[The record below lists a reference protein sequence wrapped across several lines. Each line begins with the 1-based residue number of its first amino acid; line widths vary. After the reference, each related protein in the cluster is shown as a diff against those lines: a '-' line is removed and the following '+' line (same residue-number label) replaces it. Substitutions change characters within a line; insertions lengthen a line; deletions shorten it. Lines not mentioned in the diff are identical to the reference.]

1 MFGIALPWRSD
12 GVRHVCMSPD
22 IGKEGNDMGKEEGR
36 LTRRSFIKGTGAAAF
51 IAAGSALVGC
61 SSGTGPSDSSASAS
75 QSVESGSS
83 ITWAKEADVVVCG
96 YGAAGAACAIEAA
109 ANGASVLIVEK
120 AALPGGSMARC
131 GGAIMGAPTKIQQ
144 ALGIDDSADALF
156 DWIMTC
162 TDGTCNEEIARAYA
176 DVAGP
181 NVDWLDA
188 LAEEYL
194 GYPCFEVAMAEANS
208 GTEDGG
214 HNGAVGGCLDAT
226 GCEYEKFGVSLD
238 EAVPRTHWASAMPD
252 NTANSGPELFDPL
265 LACIE
270 AQDAIEAVFET
281 ALAKLV
287 VNGEG
292 AVIGIEAEGKD
303 GTVFYKANKGVMLAT
318 GGFPAGLD
326 MQERFCQEA
335 LGYSTYMCKDCT
347 GDGIRAA
354 MAVGAD
360 LYNMCNY
367 YPIEVAQ
374 QYHYNV
380 QYNDVYNSWD
390 MDGEGYMEVPAMNM
404 AETHGGL
411 VINAEA
417 QVLDV
422 WGNPIPHLYCS
433 GCDTG
438 SNIFGVPG
446 NYPGCGCYV
455 SFSFA
460 FGRIAGKRMAEKETV
475 V

>member
-1 MFGIALPWRSD
+1 M
-12 GVRHVCMSPD
+12 
-22 IGKEGNDMGKEEGR
+22 GNEKKHF
-36 LTRRSFIKGTGAAAF
+36 TRRNFLQATGVAALAM
-51 IAAGSALVGC
+51 AGGALGGCTTGQGSSDASARA
-61 SSGTGPSDSSASAS
+61 SSADAS
-75 QSVESGSS
+75 VSW
-83 ITWAKEADVVVCG
+83 TKEADVVVCG

-109 ANGASVLIVEK
+109 ANGASVIILEK

-144 ALGIDDSADALF
+144 ALGIDDSADALY

-162 TDGTCNEEIARAYA
+162 TDGTCSKEIARAYA

-188 LAEEYL
+188 LAEQYL
-194 GYPCFEVAMAEANS
+194 GQPCFEVAMAEANDAVEE
-208 GTEDGG
+208 GR

-226 GCEYEKFGVSLD
+226 GCEYEKFGVKLE
-238 EAVPRTHWASAMPD
+238 EAVPRTHWASASPD

-265 LACIE
+265 KACIDK
-270 AQDAIEAVFET
+270 QDNIEAVFST
-281 ALAKLV
+281 ALVKLV
-287 VNGEG
+287 TNAEG
-292 AVIGIEAEGKD
+292 TVVGVEAEGAN
-303 GTVFYKANKGVMLAT
+303 GTEFYKANKGVMLAT
-318 GGFPAGLD
+318 GGFPAGLE
-326 MQERFCQEA
+326 MQERFCQDA
-335 LGYSTYMCKDCT
+335 LEYSTYMCKDCT
-347 GDGIRAA
+347 GDGVKAA
-354 MAVGAD
+354 MGVGAD

-390 MDGEGYMEVPAMNM
+390 MDADGYMEVPAMNM

-411 VINAEA
+411 VIDTNG

-422 WGNPIPHLYCS
+422 WGEPIPHLYCS

-460 FGRIAGKRMAEKETV
+460 FGRIAGKRMADSEAV
-475 V
+475 A

>member
-1 MFGIALPWRSD
+1 M
-12 GVRHVCMSPD
+12 
-22 IGKEGNDMGKEEGR
+22 GNENER
-36 LTRRSFIKGTGAAAF
+36 FSRRNFLKGTGVAALAM
-51 IAAGSALVGC
+51 AGGALVGC
-61 SSGTGPSDSSASAS
+61 SSGNDASAS
-75 QSVESGSS
+75 GVSSESTAVDGSS
-83 ITWAKEADVVVCG
+83 IAWTKEADVVVCG
-96 YGAAGAACAIEAA
+96 YGAAGASCAIEAA
-109 ANGASVLIVEK
+109 ANGASVIILEK

-131 GGAIMGAPTKIQQ
+131 GGAIMGAPTKIQK
-144 ALGIDDSADALF
+144 ALGIEDSADALF

-162 TDGTCNEEIARAYA
+162 TDGTCSKDIARAYA

-194 GYPCFEVAMAEANS
+194 GQPCFEVAMAEANV
-208 GTEDGG
+208 GTADGG

-226 GCEYEKFGVSLD
+226 GCEYEKFGVKLE
-238 EAVPRTHWASAMPD
+238 EAVPRTHWAKAAPD

-270 AQDAIEAVFET
+270 KQSNIEAVFNT
-281 ALAKLV
+281 ALVKLV
-287 VNGEG
+287 TNAEG
-292 AVIGIEAEGKD
+292 VVIGVEAEGA
-303 GTVFYKANKGVMLAT
+303 GGREFYKASKGVMLAT
-318 GGFPAGLD
+318 GGFPAGLE
-326 MQERFCQEA
+326 MQERFCQDA
-335 LGYSTYMCKDCT
+335 LDYSTYMCKDCT
-347 GDGIRAA
+347 GDGVKAA

-390 MDGEGYMEVPAMNM
+390 MDSDGYMEVPAMNM

-411 VINAEA
+411 VINTDA

-422 WGNPIPHLYCS
+422 WGEPIPHLYCS

-438 SNIFGVPG
+438 SNIFGIPG

-460 FGRIAGKRMAEKETV
+460 FGRIAGKHMADSEAV
-475 V
+475 A

>member
-1 MFGIALPWRSD
+1 MAKTICYGEEARKALQAGIDKLSDTVKITLGPKGRNVVLDKKFGAPLITNDGVTIAKEIELSDAYENMGAQLVKEVATKTNDAAGDGTTTATLLAQALVREGMKNVASGANPMAVKKGIAKA
-12 GVRHVCMSPD
+12 V
-22 IGKEGNDMGKEEGR
+22 
-36 LTRRSFIKGTGAAAF
+36 
-51 IAAGSALVGC
+51 
-61 SSGTGPSDSSASAS
+61 
-75 QSVESGSS
+75 
-83 ITWAKEADVVVCG
+83 
-96 YGAAGAACAIEAA
+96 EAA
-109 ANGASVLIVEK
+109 VEGLK
-120 AALPGGSMARC
+120 ENSKKVKGS
-131 GGAIMGAPTKIQQ
+131 K
-144 ALGIDDSADALF
+144 D
-156 DWIMTC
+156 
-162 TDGTCNEEIARAYA
+162 IARAYA

-194 GYPCFEVAMAEANS
+194 GQPCFEVAMAEANV
-208 GTEDGG
+208 GTADGG

-226 GCEYEKFGVSLD
+226 GCEYEKFGVKLE
-238 EAVPRTHWASAMPD
+238 EAVPRTHWAKAAPD

-270 AQDAIEAVFET
+270 KQSNIEAVFNT
-281 ALAKLV
+281 ALVKLV
-287 VNGEG
+287 TNAEG
-292 AVIGIEAEGKD
+292 VVIGVEAEGA
-303 GTVFYKANKGVMLAT
+303 GGREFYKASKGVMLAT
-318 GGFPAGLD
+318 GGFPAGLE
-326 MQERFCQEA
+326 MQERFCQDA
-335 LGYSTYMCKDCT
+335 LDYSTYMCKDCT
-347 GDGIRAA
+347 GDGVKAA

-390 MDGEGYMEVPAMNM
+390 MDSDGYMEVPAMNM

-411 VINAEA
+411 VINTDA

-422 WGNPIPHLYCS
+422 WGEPIPHLYCS

-438 SNIFGVPG
+438 SNIFGIPG

-460 FGRIAGKRMAEKETV
+460 FGRIAGKHMADSEAV
-475 V
+475 A

>member
-1 MFGIALPWRSD
+1 
-12 GVRHVCMSPD
+12 
-22 IGKEGNDMGKEEGR
+22 MGKENGT
-36 LTRRSFIKGTGAAAF
+36 LSRRNFLKGAGAAAF
-51 IAAGSALVGC
+51 VVAGGALAGC
-61 SSGTGPSDSSASAS
+61 STGGESSAAASSTPEASAGD
-75 QSVESGSS
+75 QS
-83 ITWAKEADVVVCG
+83 ITWTKEVDVVVCG
-96 YGAAGAACAIEAA
+96 YGAAGASCAIEAA

-144 ALGIDDSADALF
+144 ALGIDDSSDALY

-162 TDGTCNEEIARAYA
+162 TDGTCSKEIARAYA

-194 GYPCFEVAMAEANS
+194 GQPCFEVAMAEANS
-208 GTEDGG
+208 AVDEGR

-226 GCEYEKFGVSLD
+226 GCEYEKFGVNPN
-238 EAVPRTHWASAMPD
+238 EAVPRTHWASASPD

-265 LACIE
+265 LACID
-270 AQDAIEAVFET
+270 AQDNIESVFET
-281 ALAKLV
+281 ALVKLV
-287 VNGEG
+287 TDSEG
-292 AVIGIEAEGKD
+292 TVIGIEAEGKD

-318 GGFPAGLD
+318 GGFPAGLE
-326 MQERFCQEA
+326 MQERFCQDA
-335 LGYSTYMCKDCT
+335 LNSTTYMCKDCT
-347 GDGIRAA
+347 GDGIKAA

-390 MDGEGYMEVPAMNM
+390 MDKEGYMEVPAMNM

-411 VINAEA
+411 MINVDA

-422 WGNPIPHLYCS
+422 WGEPIPHLYCS

-460 FGRIAGKRMAEKETV
+460 FGRIAGKRMAESEAV
-475 V
+475 A